1 MMPVS
6 ISPDYPFGDDHPQ
19 EECGVVGIF
28 APNEDVARMT
38 YFGLYALQHRGQEA
52 AGIAV
57 ADGQTMALHKGVG
70 LVSQVFTPSI
80 MAELKGDYAIGHTR
94 YSTTGSSS
102 ARNAQPFM
110 IETIHGPLALA
121 HNGNLVNSAELREE
135 LMRQGVGFSSSSDTE
150 VMTLMLARN
159 SEGTWEERIR
169 RAMAKWRGAYSLV
182 ILTRDCVYA
191 VRDPWGFRPLCIG
204 LLPSGGHA
212 VASETGALRTLGCE
226 AIRDVKPGE
235 IVSLSNNALR
245 VMQALPSV
253 TPSAMCVFEH
263 IYFARPDQVWDG
275 INVHHVRQRLGEE
288 LAREVLNGFVTD
300 ERMDRRMGT
309 DESQRIETDARMG
322 PTDEGTDAR
331 MGSTDEGMDARMGST
346 DEGTDEGTR
355 SMDGGADKRMMGNGF
370 ADVVIPVPDSSIP
383 AAIGFSR
390 VSGIPYNDGFV
401 KNRYVGRTF
410 IEPTD
415 SLRKRGVALK
425 FNVINE
431 NVLGKRV
438 MMIDDSIV
446 RGNTTGPLIKLLLN
460 AGAREVHV
468 AITCPPIAHPCFMG
482 VDMGRHENLIAYKRT
497 VDEIRE
503 YVGADSL
510 HYLSLDGMMKAIG
523 RTDGFCQACFTGNYA
538 IEVDMETVKT
548 GFERSLR

>member
-1 MMPVS
+1 
-6 ISPDYPFGDDHPQ
+6 
-19 EECGVVGIF
+19 
-28 APNEDVARMT
+28 
-38 YFGLYALQHRGQEA
+38 
-52 AGIAV
+52 
-57 ADGQTMALHKGVG
+57 
-70 LVSQVFTPSI
+70 
-80 MAELKGDYAIGHTR
+80 
-94 YSTTGSSS
+94 
-102 ARNAQPFM
+102 
-110 IETIHGPLALA
+110 
-121 HNGNLVNSAELREE
+121 
-135 LMRQGVGFSSSSDTE
+135 
-150 VMTLMLARN
+150 
-159 SEGTWEERIR
+159 
-169 RAMAKWRGAYSLV
+169 
-182 ILTRDCVYA
+182 
-191 VRDPWGFRPLCIG
+191 
-204 LLPSGGHA
+204 
-212 VASETGALRTLGCE
+212 LGCE

-235 IVSLSNNALR
+235 VVSLSNSALK
-245 VMQALPSV
+245 VMQAMLPV
-253 TPSAMCVFEH
+253 EPSAMCVFEH

-275 INVHHVRQRLGEE
+275 VNVHHVRQRLGEE
-288 LAREVLNGFVTD
+288 LAREVLNGYETD
-300 ERMDRRMGT
+300 ERM
-309 DESQRIETDARMG
+309 I
-322 PTDEGTDAR
+322 
-331 MGSTDEGMDARMGST
+331 STHGKT
-346 DEGTDEGTR
+346 
-355 SMDGGADKRMMGNGF
+355 DKRMI

-482 VDMGRHENLIAYKRT
+482 VDMGRHENLIAHKRT

-510 HYLSLDGMMKAIG
+510 HYLSLEGMMKAVG
-523 RTDGFCQACFTGNYA
+523 RQDGFCQACFTGIYP
-538 IEVDMETVKT
+538 IQVDMGTVKT
-548 GFERSLR
+548 GFERSLK

>member
-1 MMPVS
+1 MSSSQSTV
-6 ISPDYPFGDDHPQ
+6 ISYQLSDHPH

-38 YFGLYALQHRGQEA
+38 FFGLYALQHRGQEA

-57 ADGQTMALHKGVG
+57 ADGQTMSVYKNVG
-70 LVSQVFTPSI
+70 MVSQVFTPSA
-80 MAELKGDYAIGHTR
+80 MAELKGHYAIGHTR

-102 ARNAQPFM
+102 LRNAQPFM
-110 IETIHGPLALA
+110 IETINGPLALA
-121 HNGNLVNSAELREE
+121 HNGNLINSLELRNE
-135 LMRQGVGFSSSSDTE
+135 LMQQGVGFSSSSDTE
-150 VMTLMLARN
+150 VMTMMLARN
-159 SEGTWEERIR
+159 GGATWEERIKT
-169 RAMAKWRGAYSLV
+169 AMKKWVGAYSLV

-204 LLPSGGHA
+204 MLPSGGHA
-212 VASETGALRTLGCE
+212 VASEVGALQTLGCE

-235 IVSLSNNALR
+235 VVSLSNSALK

-263 IYFARPDQVWDG
+263 IYFARPDQTWDG

-288 LAREVLNGFVTD
+288 LAREVLNGW
-300 ERMDRRMGT
+300 GT
-309 DESQRIETDARMG
+309 DARRYSTDAFGKTDARMNA
-322 PTDEGTDAR
+322 TD
-331 MGSTDEGMDARMGST
+331 
-346 DEGTDEGTR
+346 
-355 SMDGGADKRMMGNGF
+355 GF
-370 ADVVIPVPDSSIP
+370 ADVVIPVPDSSVP

-390 VSGIPYNDGFV
+390 VSGIPYNDGFI

-431 NVLGKRV
+431 NVRDKRV
-438 MMIDDSIV
+438 VMIDDSIV
-446 RGNTTGPLIKLLLN
+446 RGNTTGPLIKLLKN
-460 AGAREVHV
+460 AGAKEVHV

-482 VDMGRHENLIAYKRT
+482 VDMGRHEDLIAHNRT
-497 VDEIRE
+497 VEQIRE
-503 YVGADSL
+503 HVGADSL
-510 HYLSLDGMMKAIG
+510 YYLSVGGMMKAVQ
-523 RTDGFCQACFTGNYA
+523 RKDGFCQACFTGKYPIA
-538 IEVDMETVKT
+538 VDLSNVKT
-548 GFERSLR
+548 GFERGTK

>member
-1 MMPVS
+1 MS
-6 ISPDYPFGDDHPQ
+6 INPQYVFEDDHPR

-28 APNEDVARMT
+28 APHEDVARMT

-57 ADGQTMALHKGVG
+57 ADGQAMSLHKGVG
-70 LVSQVFTPSI
+70 LVSQVFTPSV

-102 ARNAQPFM
+102 PRNAQPFM

-135 LMRQGVGFSSSSDTE
+135 LMRQGVGLSSSSDTE
-150 VMTLMLARN
+150 VMTMMLARSN
-159 SEGTWEERIR
+159 GERTWEERIR
-169 RAMAKWRGAYSLV
+169 HAMEKWEGAYSLV
-182 ILTRDCVYA
+182 ILTRNCVYA

-235 IVSLSNNALR
+235 IVSLSNNALK

-253 TPSAMCVFEH
+253 KPSAMCVFEH

-288 LAREVLNGFVTD
+288 LAREVLNGYETD
-300 ERMDRRMGT
+300 ERM
-309 DESQRIETDARMG
+309 I
-322 PTDEGTDAR
+322 
-331 MGSTDEGMDARMGST
+331 STDGKT
-346 DEGTDEGTR
+346 
-355 SMDGGADKRMMGNGF
+355 DKRII

-390 VSGIPYNDGFV
+390 ISGIPYNDGFV

-503 YVGADSL
+503 HVGADSL
-510 HYLSLDGMMKAIG
+510 HYLSLDGMMKAVG
-523 RTDGFCQACFTGNYA
+523 REDGFCQACFTGNYP
-538 IEVDMETVKT
+538 IQVNMETVKT
-548 GFERSLR
+548 GFERSLK

>member
-1 MMPVS
+1 MFDS
-6 ISPDYPFGDDHPQ
+6 QIEFDINEDHPH
-19 EECGVVGIF
+19 EECGVIGIF

-38 YFGLYALQHRGQEA
+38 FFGLYALQHRGQEA

-57 ADGQTMALHKGVG
+57 ADGQTMSAHKGLG
-70 LVSQVFTPSI
+70 LVAQVFTPNA
-80 MAELKGDYAIGHTR
+80 MTELKGHYAIGHTR

-102 ARNAQPFM
+102 LRNAQPFM

-121 HNGNLVNSAELREE
+121 HNGNLINSAELRKE
-135 LMRQGVGFSSSSDTE
+135 LMQQGVGLSSSSDTE
-150 VMTLMLARN
+150 VMTMLLARN
-159 SEGTWEERIR
+159 GGATWEERIR
-169 RAMAKWRGAYSLV
+169 TAMKKWVGAYSLV

-212 VASETGALRTLGCE
+212 VASETGALQTLGCE

-235 IVSLSNNALR
+235 VVSLSNSALK
-245 VMQALPSV
+245 VMQAVSPV
-253 TPSAMCVFEH
+253 EPSAMCIFEH
-263 IYFARPDQVWDG
+263 IYFARPDQTWDG

-288 LAREVLNGFVTD
+288 LAREVINGLPHGHTD
-300 ERMDRRMGT
+300 VKEL
-309 DESQRIETDARMG
+309 
-322 PTDEGTDAR
+322 
-331 MGSTDEGMDARMGST
+331 GS
-346 DEGTDEGTR
+346 
-355 SMDGGADKRMMGNGF
+355 GF
-370 ADVVIPVPDSSIP
+370 ADVVIPVPDSSVP
-383 AAIGFSR
+383 AAIGFSH
-390 VSGIPYNDGFV
+390 VSGIPYNDGFI

-431 NVLGKRV
+431 NVRDQRV
-438 MMIDDSIV
+438 MMVDDSIV
-446 RGNTTGPLIKLLLN
+446 RGNTTGPLIRLLRN
-460 AGAREVHV
+460 AGAKEVHV

-482 VDMGRHENLIAYKRT
+482 VDMGRHADLIAHKRT

-510 HYLSLDGMMKAIG
+510 YYLSVDGMMRALK
-523 RTDGFCQACFTGNYA
+523 RTDGFCQACFTGQYP
-538 IEVDMETVKT
+538 IPVDLSNAKT
-548 GFERSLR
+548 GFERALK